1 LHVSIHMLNAV
12 LYYDWADDSHQGTNS
27 EQDRFWGYNKL
38 AQDWH

>member
-1 LHVSIHMLNAV
+1 MYQFTCQMQ
-12 LYYDWADDSHQGTNS
+12 YYDWADDSHQGTNS